1 MSTQTVVE
9 VPVRSETQEG
19 CVAVQEVPYSVPQQ
33 SLVSTCQFYAGFW
46 RRLVAYLIDYSV
58 IMVVMS
64 VIIIITVVS
73 TGLLTGVMNETIGGQ
88 IGGTIGRI
96 VGFFG
101 IWLYFSLF
109 ESSRKQATLGKLALG
124 IKIVGPD
131 NTRISFG
138 RATDVMA
145 GFTDKKQALHDMVAS
160 CYVVRREIPVSSLVQ
175 KGAEGHNYES
185 ESSAMG
191 WRN

>member
-1 MSTQTVVE
+1 
-9 VPVRSETQEG
+9 
-19 CVAVQEVPYSVPQQ
+19 
-33 SLVSTCQFYAGFW
+33 
-46 RRLVAYLIDYSV
+46 
-58 IMVVMS
+58 MVVMS

-138 RATDVMA
+138 RATGRHFAKILSGLTLGVGYVMA